1 MVDNDDVPCSSTP
14 SWAYVNGVC
23 FWCGFNDEK
32 VVVFDVS
39 NEVFQTTSLPDAISL
54 AGNRFEYGMTFK
66 VLNELVAMIVF
77 PKNEEE
83 ETCFDIWVLFEF
95 GVKE

>member
-14 SWAYVNGVC
+14 SQAYVNGVC

-39 NEVFQTTSLPDAISL
+39 NEVFQTTSLPDAFSL